1 MICPS
6 CGKEFGEGKKFCPVC
21 GAALGES
28 TTVMPQAAA
37 PQAPVPTQPTT
48 PLPAVTPGVEAPGA
62 KQGSRR
68 AWVIL
73 AAVLGV
79 LIIGGAVAGIVIWVV
94 SSSGKPIAKIESLAL
109 TRKDGKKLDLEKVP
123 LDKGLSLDV
132 AFTARYKEGGSG
144 NLRVSVEDSNGDEII
159 SDSWNVKSSDTLQK
173 KSFVYTMTES
183 DGKPLKA
190 IADLKVKTDG
200 EELSDTGTL
209 AYTAVKG
216 QGKAS
221 SLDEAKK
228 AALEKLK
235 EADAAVQ
242 ELTAAG
248 IDASDL
254 AEQVADLEVE
264 LKNASTVEE
273 ANTIFEAADAVIG
286 ECNARKASQGSEE
299 QSKEICRANQ
309 ATIRSAIEAFA
320 NAEGNYPD
328 SMDMLVTQG
337 YLDAMPKCPSGGSY
351 TYNVDYAVTP
361 ETLTVSCSVH
371 GSL

>member
-1 MICPS
+1 MKCPG
-6 CGKEFGEGKKFCPVC
+6 CGKEVGEGKKFCTEC
-21 GAALGES
+21 GAALGEP
-28 TTVMPQAAA
+28 TTQIPQAAA
-37 PQAPVPTQPTT
+37 PQAPVPTQPAT
-48 PLPAVTPGVEAPGA
+48 PLPAVTAGAPAPAA
-62 KQGSRR
+62 KQVRGKT
-68 AWVIL
+68 WMIL
-73 AAVLGV
+73 AVVLGA
-79 LIIGGAVAGIVIWVV
+79 LIIGGAIAGIVIWVV

-123 LDKGLSLDV
+123 LDKDLSLDV
-132 AFTARYKEGGSG
+132 MFKARYEEGGSG
-144 NLRVSVEDSNGDEII
+144 KLRVSVEDSNGDEII

>member
-1 MICPS
+1 MRCPG
-6 CGKEFGEGKKFCPVC
+6 CGKEVGEGKKFCTEC
-21 GAALGES
+21 GAALGEP
-28 TTVMPQAAA
+28 TMQMPQAAA
-37 PQAPVPTQPTT
+37 PQAPVPTQPTM
-48 PLPAVTPGVEAPGA
+48 PLPAATPGVEAPVS
-62 KQGSRR
+62 KQGGGKT
-68 AWVIL
+68 WIIL
-73 AAVLGV
+73 AVVLGL

-109 TRKDGKKLDLEKVP
+109 TRKDGKKLDLKKVP

-132 AFTARYKEGGSG
+132 AFTARYEEGGSG
-144 NLRVSVEDSNGDEII
+144 KLMVTVEDSNGDEII
-159 SDSWNVKSSDTLQK
+159 SDSWNVKSRDTLQK
-173 KSFVYTMTES
+173 KSLVFHMTES

-190 IADLKVKTDG
+190 IAELKVKTDG
-200 EELSDTGTL
+200 EELSDTDTL

-235 EADAAVQ
+235 EAEAAVQ
-242 ELTAAG
+242 ELSAAG

-254 AEQVADLEVE
+254 AEQVSDLEVQLE
-264 LKNASTVEE
+264 NVTTVKE
-273 ANTIFEAADAVIG
+273 ADNIAEAADAVIG

-299 QSKEICRANQ
+299 QSIEICRANQ
-309 ATIRSAIEAFA
+309 ATVRSAIEAFA
-320 NAEGNYPD
+320 NTEGNYPD
-328 SMDMLVTQG
+328 GMDMLVTQG

-351 TYNVDYAVTP
+351 TYNVDYSVTP

>member
-1 MICPS
+1 MRCPG
-6 CGKEFGEGKKFCPVC
+6 CGKEVGEGKKFCTEC
-21 GAALGES
+21 GAALGEP
-28 TTVMPQAAA
+28 TIQMPQAAA
-37 PQAPVPTQPTT
+37 PQAPMPTQPTM
-48 PLPAVTPGVEAPGA
+48 PLPAVTPGAPAPVKKQGGA
-62 KQGSRR
+62 KT
-68 AWVIL
+68 WIIL
-73 AAVLGV
+73 AVVLGA

-123 LDKGLSLDV
+123 LDKSLSLYV
-132 AFTARYKEGGSG
+132 AFTARYEEGGSG
-144 NLRVSVEDSNGDEII
+144 KLRVSVEDSNGDEII
-159 SDSWNVKSSDTLQK
+159 SDSWNVKSRDTLQK
-173 KSFVYTMTES
+173 KSLVFHMTES

-242 ELTAAG
+242 ELSAAG
-248 IDASDL
+248 IDTSDL
-254 AEQVADLEVE
+254 TEQVSDLEVE
-264 LKNASTVEE
+264 LENVATVKE
-273 ANTIFEAADAVIG
+273 ADNIAEAADAIIG

-299 QSKEICRANQ
+299 QSKETCRANQ

-320 NAEGNYPD
+320 AEGNYPD
-328 SMDMLVTQG
+328 SMDILVTQG

-351 TYNVDYAVTP
+351 TYNVDYSVTP